1 MSYQLRLVYREIAP
15 NPGVFSVLFTGRKFE
30 RWHKSYFRQSPT
42 GLWVEEKGGLPSS
55 LQFCGV
61 MLEQWS
67 PTQTKVIHDVPGLHA
82 YAEPGASEER
92 APAMPLDTF
101 LTGPQGLH
109 SSILAEPANQNGGKS
124 VERMTVWVR
133 LPSAL
138 GAFEPNEAPN
148 AGQSDY
154 LWLKYVMYPPITGR
168 QIHAFVV
175 GSSVKRLGL
184 YVENT
189 PESVL
194 EYGYNTERTPVAWRL
209 EGTKA
214 CHAQRTLGVQ
224 PVDALMYDWVPA
236 GGAGPRQLVF
246 RRRFRAPGFGPDPFL
261 LSDAAAAKSSD
272 ITLVQ
277 RPAMLVLEAARE
289 LPQVPDL
296 GGAGGT
302 AGMWTSASWTLQAST
317 EHFTHKAGTAAGKP
331 TGVLTSAENK
341 EWTGFFSRGW
351 KALMGTVEP
360 NIKSGTLALL
370 ELNPAG
376 ADLTDKTKFSPFPLG
391 ALVTRVSQSLAT
403 AHPGRL
409 DHLVIGKPPLRQ
421 GRAEVPGTWEAE
433 FPALRNHHG
442 DGLKCGLRRL
452 RSVVNRK
459 EDWQAYATDGDAVA
473 IETLRTY
480 GLQLLFDVGA
490 IKSGVKSP
498 IRAGG
503 LDLLLLEKAEKDV
516 QMNDSAA
523 SYIFRSRKLAEDSWN
538 QYIPLQLCWW
548 GMGYLLPGLDKQ
560 ILEGDQAYN
569 KAKDAGRKA
578 APERQPLR
586 LPLAGVMPGET
597 DHRIEETELFSQDGG
612 LEVSRDRPLL
622 ITLPNRKALKKKA
635 QPAAPGQGTT
645 SPAASGEVK
654 PEFTLEIDQVKG
666 LNYSEITTLRVIR
679 AFAGPTDTAW
689 IDARLFYLDR
699 APFFV
704 CLVDT
709 NTYSGDKLSAEDK
722 AGSEIAYWTTEG
734 IFRGWQRRAKSG
746 EFRLVLPAQG
756 VGEEMEKGRKADGY
770 ADLEEGK
777 RVKFRFTSSTLLTLD
792 ASDLARRYH
801 SLPWNLRMQLN
812 ALQPNRLVG
821 LPTKMASFEMLY
833 GLRFTL
839 KDVPSLRLA
848 ELLAR
853 QGYPKSRLAAQPP
866 KFTESE
872 YWDLKNEGVGVYQG
886 AATAN
891 WENLKKAW
899 DATLRLVESRLAVYE
914 LFNDGPEEFDEN
926 GQPKELELEA
936 RRGEKHLRA
945 ELRKAADLHTSLPSQ
960 RGTQS
965 GELARRGPIIDID
978 PEVLVDRTR
987 DLTSEDALKARE
999 AAAWWRKLVPHYEHG
1014 LAGSM
1019 AWAFESKLVY
1029 ESLWSDKDHLETPA
1043 VVEGVEATVARLYF
1057 SALGGWGMQQ
1067 ASFANGKIV
1076 VAVSVEMGRVSEL
1089 RVEVIGRIGTFKNK
1103 AKLVTVFRRTV
1114 LPTRQFVSQQD
1125 ALEGRAVLRKVE
1137 EWVEFIHKNRTL
1149 QEKLGSEAGSLKAC
1163 SCEERI
1169 LVDSRWGMDVY
1180 TPDGDGV
1187 AWKVPIRKC
1196 GADPDIYGP
1205 ANVLIHFH
1213 THCQSKAKEAC
1224 GNIENLDNLWFWT
1237 AVSQKDEQLG
1247 DDTDKWADLVGV
1259 DCFPK
1264 IKEDPTLTN
1273 PAAMKYGAAAVPGG
1287 GGPCTFR
1294 IAGLTQEA
1302 DLSHYQPNDEALA
1315 PDEQTAV
1322 GSVTRTITVFR
1333 DSYPETQ
1340 PPLEG
1345 LVSSARDIMGEAE
1358 NVLGFIEQMTTR
1370 QAGEVITG
1378 WEGAAEKFLGT
1389 LGGANEAGA
1398 ALRSKITD
1406 ALRPVLTASDQ
1417 VARMQESLKRSLAT
1431 EFQHLEGQWADLRKV
1446 GDSMVT
1452 AARGKAMEKADEVES
1467 AILSIREKVSTHEKA
1482 VADALQVKLKGL
1494 VETAVTK
1501 ARELRKAVYEKS
1513 GALPTAIDTVLG
1525 KLVNG
1530 KLDQKVMQ
1538 WITQPEADLLMAV
1551 AKRRMNELAGR
1562 EVRGISLTK
1571 EVLIK
1576 AWRQVVDDIM
1586 THTAVTAL
1594 EKLDVAAVNFRREAT
1609 EVLKAVLPG
1618 VAAKPG
1624 PLKDLLDRLEE
1635 EMRSVSQNLRQKQA
1649 VLRVLL
1655 RSEVE
1660 KAALLVKEV
1669 EAVSGLMLA
1678 KCEELKKLEE
1688 RLAVMHKD
1696 LEQRVLD
1703 LVDEAAKNAD
1713 EMKVIL
1719 TTKLPQQCRNHFAAM
1734 VKRVDAVAE
1743 KLGGVLV
1750 DESVLLARAQ
1760 EVLKRNTDI
1769 VSGIEGEVE
1778 EKLKQVGTEAAGWVK
1793 EQRAQAQGAWEK
1805 LQGDIKGDVDSAFGK
1820 LDKLV
1825 AGIPK
1830 PADLCTKLNKHVT
1843 RNIDHAIQQGTGM
1856 LRGLAADV
1864 ARELRQPLLRV
1875 EKVLADHPDLTD
1887 ALKRDLAAA
1896 ATALDT
1902 GVRVILDDAQG
1913 LWKKT
1918 AGKAQGTV
1926 GQAQAL
1932 LGDGL
1937 DQVGKLKGEISALLL
1952 PLPPVGTV
1960 VADAVLKKARRA
1972 ADAARAQMER
1982 LDHLCQLPWF
1992 RGLPNK
1998 IGTEG
2003 LKRLLKEFELV
2014 VSQLPELDLAKGLI
2028 EWQTATVQALTEVEA
2043 QINGARLKCAEL
2055 EAEVSNELISGA
2067 QGLEQVKTVLSQKI
2081 TGLAANL
2088 RVAAGSLD
2096 AAARKAILEQ
2106 TGQAKSTLDDLEN
2119 SIEEAVKKEAEAIKK
2134 VVAGK
2139 LVGGCDALGSLLELD
2154 PKAVLSGLVQQLGK
2168 LPNLEFFERG
2178 LGDAGAW
2185 LNQQRDHIGGLVG
2198 RFGGLKDELSL
2209 KPLKLGAGA
2218 PATLFRSFGK
2228 VPSVPGLDFNGMA
2241 KFAEGA
2247 QAEFAAHL
2255 GNFSSRFRSVG
2266 YEFKQAA
2273 ADAKKE
2279 LLVRM
2284 SPVKAMVDRTRNAL
2298 GEAAQEARMK
2308 AASLEMMVSD
2318 VKRQVEAKV
2327 DQMKNDAKLAV
2338 KDLLPDFG
2346 GIKLEKLL
2354 GAAGVSEKFIDDLK
2368 RCSKITHGVDKK
2380 TLSAWVDSKVEG
2392 LVLDQSLTLFSFGP
2406 VALCMKQVTMDSHI
2420 RIQTNTKGETQKLG
2434 EGKIVANWEVAMGG
2448 QPLITYEQAK
2458 LECKN
2463 GKMSMELDPN
2473 KVRMPSM
2480 LQMLADMMS
2489 RFSYKDDSGL
2499 AVGLRLNLP
2508 KEVTGYVTFN
2518 MDFPPMGGGT
2528 TSLQNLRL
2536 SLLFELS
2543 LVFPRFPSL
2552 KDAHLRISA
2561 GAGLS
2566 DSESPFILGVF
2577 ILGGCGWFQMRLDYV
2592 VPFKDGKPYLA
2603 VKISV
2608 AIGLSASLCINLGFA
2623 TGQVYI
2629 ALAVE
2634 IECYISKGKSNNRFS
2649 IVLTIAGVLD
2659 ILGGLISVYLLL
2671 SLGISYASGQPM
2683 VGRGRVCLTI
2693 RICWCVK
2700 IKVDKS
2706 FQYTFGKGF
2715 DRSAQSGAAD
2725 ERAPKLVEASPERQR
2740 VPVTAPADYHRQAS
2754 RMVV

>member
-1 MSYQLRLVYREIAP
+1 
-15 NPGVFSVLFTGRKFE
+15 
-30 RWHKSYFRQSPT
+30 
-42 GLWVEEKGGLPSS
+42 
-55 LQFCGV
+55 
-61 MLEQWS
+61 
-67 PTQTKVIHDVPGLHA
+67 
-82 YAEPGASEER
+82 
-92 APAMPLDTF
+92 
-101 LTGPQGLH
+101 
-109 SSILAEPANQNGGKS
+109 
-124 VERMTVWVR
+124 
-133 LPSAL
+133 
-138 GAFEPNEAPN
+138 
-148 AGQSDY
+148 
-154 LWLKYVMYPPITGR
+154 
-168 QIHAFVV
+168 
-175 GSSVKRLGL
+175 
-184 YVENT
+184 
-189 PESVL
+189 
-194 EYGYNTERTPVAWRL
+194 
-209 EGTKA
+209 
-214 CHAQRTLGVQ
+214 
-224 PVDALMYDWVPA
+224 
-236 GGAGPRQLVF
+236 
-246 RRRFRAPGFGPDPFL
+246 
-261 LSDAAAAKSSD
+261 
-272 ITLVQ
+272 
-277 RPAMLVLEAARE
+277 
-289 LPQVPDL
+289 
-296 GGAGGT
+296 
-302 AGMWTSASWTLQAST
+302 MWTSASWTLQAST
-317 EHFTHKAGTAAGKP
+317 EHFTHKAGTVNGKP
-331 TGVLTSAENK
+331 TGVLTSMENK

-360 NIKSGTLALL
+360 NIKSGALALL
-370 ELNPAG
+370 ELNPTA
-376 ADLTDKTKFSPFPLG
+376 ADLTDETKFSPFPLG

-403 AHPGRL
+403 AHPVRL

-421 GRAEVPGTWEAE
+421 RRAEVPGTWEVE

-442 DGLKCGLRRL
+442 IGLKCSLRRL
-452 RSVVNRK
+452 RSVVNKK
-459 EDWQAYATDGDAVA
+459 EDLQAYATDGDAME

-480 GLQLLFDVGA
+480 GLQLLFGVDT
-490 IKSGVKSP
+490 IKSGIKSP

-516 QMNDSAA
+516 QINDSAA
-523 SYIFRSRKLAEDSWN
+523 SYIFRSRKLTKDSWN

-548 GMGYLLPGLDKQ
+548 GMGYLLPGLDKR
-560 ILEGDQAYN
+560 IVEGAQDYN
-569 KAKDAGRKA
+569 KTKDTGRKT

-597 DHRIEETELFSQDGG
+597 DHRIDETELFSQDGG
-612 LEVSRDRPLL
+612 LEVSKDRPLL
-622 ITLPNRKALKKKA
+622 ITLPNSKSVSKRKAEKKKTDEA
-635 QPAAPGQGTT
+635 AAKPKPATTGQGTT
-645 SPAASGEVK
+645 FPAGTEEVK

-709 NTYSGDKLSAEDK
+709 NTYSEDNLSAEDK

-792 ASDLARRYH
+792 ASDVARRYH

-821 LPTKMASFEMLY
+821 LPAKMASFEMLY

-853 QGYPKSRLAAQPP
+853 QGYPKTRLAAQPP

-886 AATAN
+886 AATEN

-914 LFNDGPEEFDEN
+914 LFNDVPEEFDEN

-945 ELRKAADLHTSLPSQ
+945 ELRKAADLHTSLPSE
-960 RGTQS
+960 RGEES
-965 GELARRGPIIDID
+965 GELARRGPIIDIN
-978 PEVLVDRTR
+978 PEVLVKRTR

-1114 LPTRQFVSQQD
+1114 LPTRQFISQQD

-1247 DDTDKWADLVGV
+1247 DDTDKWADLAGV

-1302 DLSHYQPNDEALA
+1302 DLSHYQPNDEALG

-1333 DSYPETQ
+1333 DSYPENQ

-1417 VARMQESLKRSLAT
+1417 VVRMQESLKRSLVT
-1431 EFQHLEGQWADLRKV
+1431 EFQHLEAQWTDLKKV

-1452 AARGKAMEKADEVES
+1452 AARGKAMEKADEVEK
-1467 AILSIREKVSTHEKA
+1467 AIRVIREKVSGHEKA
-1482 VADALQVKLKGL
+1482 VADALQVKLKRL

-1501 ARELRKAVYEKS
+1501 ARELRRAVYEKS
-1513 GALPTAIDTVLG
+1513 EALPTAIDTVLG

-1538 WITQPEADLLMAV
+1538 WITQREADLLMAV

-1571 EVLIK
+1571 EVLVK
-1576 AWRQVVDDIM
+1576 AWRQLVDDIV

-1594 EKLDVAAVNFRREAT
+1594 EKLDVAAADFRSKAT
-1609 EVLKAVLPG
+1609 EVLKVVLPG
-1618 VAAKPG
+1618 VAAKPS
-1624 PLKDLLDRLEE
+1624 PLKDLLDGLEE
-1635 EMRSVSQNLRQKQA
+1635 EMRSVSQNFRQKQA

-1655 RSEVE
+1655 CSEVE

-1678 KCEELKKLEE
+1678 KFVELKKLEE
-1688 RLAVMHKD
+1688 TLAVMHKD
-1696 LEQRVLD
+1696 LEQRILG
-1703 LVDEAAKNAD
+1703 LVDEATKNAED
-1713 EMKVIL
+1713 IKVIL
-1719 TTKLPQQCRNHFAAM
+1719 TTKLPQQCQNHFAAM

-1743 KLGGVLV
+1743 KLGGALV

-1760 EVLKRNTDI
+1760 EVLKGNGDI
-1769 VSGIEGEVE
+1769 VSDIEGEVK
-1778 EKLKQVGTEAAGWVK
+1778 EKLKQVGNAAEGWVK
-1793 EQRAQAQGAWEK
+1793 DQRDKAQEAWKK
-1805 LQGDIKGDVDSAFGK
+1805 LQDDIKGDVDSAFGK

-1830 PADLCTKLNKHVT
+1830 PADLCTKLNKHVA

-1875 EKVLADHPDLTD
+1875 EKVLADHPELTD
-1887 ALKRDLAAA
+1887 TLKRDLAAA
-1896 ATALDT
+1896 AVALDT

-1926 GQAQAL
+1926 GQVQAL
-1932 LGDGL
+1932 LRDGL
-1937 DQVGKLKGEISALLL
+1937 DQVGKLKGEISALSF
-1952 PLPPVGTV
+1952 PPVETV
-1960 VADAVLKKARRA
+1960 VEDAVLKKARRT
-1972 ADAARAQMER
+1972 ADAARVQMDR

-2014 VSQLPELDLAKGLI
+2014 VSQLPELGLAEGLI
-2028 EWQTATVQALTEVEA
+2028 EWQTATVQALMDVEE

-2055 EAEVSNELISGA
+2055 EAEISTELISEA

-2081 TGLAANL
+2081 AGLAAEL
-2088 RVAAGSLD
+2088 RRAAGSLD

-2106 TGQAKSTLDDLEN
+2106 TEWAKGTLDDLEN
-2119 SIEEAVKKEAEAIKK
+2119 SIEEAVKEEAEAIKK

-2139 LVGGCDALGSLLELD
+2139 LVGGCEALSSLLELD
-2154 PKAVLSGLVQQLGK
+2154 PKAVLSGLVQHLGK

-2185 LNQQRDHIGGLVG
+2185 LNQQRDHIGGLLG
-2198 RFGGLKDELSL
+2198 RFGGLKDELCL
-2209 KPLKLGAGA
+2209 KPLKLGASA

-2266 YEFKQAA
+2266 YEFKHAA
-2273 ADAKKE
+2273 AGAKKE

-2298 GEAAQEARMK
+2298 GEAAQEVRMK

-2327 DQMKNDAKLAV
+2327 DQMKNEAV
-2338 KDLLPDFG
+2338 KNLLPDFG

-2354 GAAGVSEKFIDDLK
+2354 GAAGVSEKFIEDLK
-2368 RCSKITHGVDKK
+2368 RCSKIAHGVDKK

-2392 LVLDQSLTLFSFGP
+2392 LVLDQALTLFSFGP
-2406 VALCMKQVTMDSHI
+2406 VALCMKEVTMDSNI
-2420 RIQTNTKGETQKLG
+2420 RIQTDTKGETQKLS

-2566 DSESPFILGVF
+2566 DSESPFILGIF

-2629 ALAVE
+2629 ALAAE
-2634 IECYISKGKSNNRFS
+2634 IECYIAKGKSNNRFS
-2649 IVLTIAGVLD
+2649 IVLTVAGVLD

-2715 DRSAQSGAAD
+2715 NRSGQVGAA
-2725 ERAPKLVEASPERQR
+2725 ERRAPELVEASPESQR
-2740 VPVTAPADYHRQAS
+2740 VPVTAPAGYHRQAS